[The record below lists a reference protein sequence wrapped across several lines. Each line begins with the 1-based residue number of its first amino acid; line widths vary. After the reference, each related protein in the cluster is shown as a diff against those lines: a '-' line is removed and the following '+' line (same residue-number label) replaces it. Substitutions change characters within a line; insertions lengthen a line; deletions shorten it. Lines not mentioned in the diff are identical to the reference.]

1 MPQADGRFKPNT
13 PAYARPATLGAGVT
27 GVFGFPAGPR
37 HLFKQQPGPGAN
49 AYALLPTIPQMAYS
63 LPGAGYVVENNGASH
78 VLSGPQ
84 VTWAQSQV
92 VTGMNGQVFAGAYQ
106 QGLID
111 YQAYILAQG

>member
-1 MPQADGRFKPNT
+1 MPQASGRFVPNA
-13 PAYARPATLGAGVT
+13 PNYARPATLGMGVT
-27 GVFGFPAGPR
+27 GVVGMPAGPR
-37 HLFKQQPGPGAN
+37 HLFKPQPGPGAN

-63 LPGAGYVVENNGASH
+63 IQGAGFIVENNGASH

-84 VTWAQSQV
+84 VMWAQSQV